1 MKTTVNTK
9 TTTRLNFFKADLGKE
24 KIINEK
30 FTSIYE
36 ESKGNWDKIS
46 VRLEKEPGFSK
57 EMCEKLHFTHKISQW
72 CDDREKLVERFQKD
86 KKINSMRDVALNFNK
101 EALVKVVKNTNAV
114 IEAKTPKIIASELHT
129 RLFHAQPTATIQRML
144 GDPKES
150 PVSDKTRSGQLATF
164 LSNQPQSFNIKTMSV
179 YEAFKHENAF
189 KDINSESAEEV
200 VQEIK
205 TLQRVVALSPV
216 PEVLPVLIKSNMTSA
231 LRISDMPETQFIHTF
246 SKDFGEDGELVAK
259 QLHTNAVNARIRNEH
274 ALIALKEVGQGTG
287 VDFIDRSLQKTSADD
302 IKSVG
307 AMASTSHA
315 TEGVVHRVLQDHH
328 LSWDALFGDADF
340 CECGECNS
348 VYSAAAYFV
357 ELLQYLRNN
366 NLDPHA
372 TGPTAIQ
379 PQDNHDISNTPL
391 EKLFKRRPDLG
402 CLQLTCKNTNTILP
416 YIDLVNEVM
425 ENYIV
430 HHHTKPF
437 NVTDQTSGELLAQPQ
452 NTEYEAYCILHKAVY
467 PFTLPYHQPIDVARV
482 YLNHLDTS
490 RTELIDTFR
499 SVRKE
504 KTEPV
509 PDEGD
514 PSTDSS
520 ITFTEEEEK
529 ELDDLHTTYIDR
541 AVDAECLQLTQ
552 EEYVI
557 LTKEAFVTKEYWDK
571 QCKKEHTDQEY
582 LDKIGVKP
590 IHEYYGYDTEAAML
604 DDAETSKVGLTF
616 VKDQFLRRTG
626 VSYVELVALLKTQC
640 LNPNIPSGEA
650 LQIMQSIAFS
660 YRFLQTLVDHSAS
673 NPKDKYKVLIEGLNK
688 AQPLVPI
695 YEELLNPDPCGP
707 KADPCAD
714 NKDFEKWV
722 YCYFER
728 IGKIIVL
735 ENGVSC
741 IDGEFTYHFSSDIG
755 SLTLG
760 IVRNCQ
766 IIFTDP
772 TTGEE
777 SVIATIDK
785 YTGLITIID
794 EDPGADYSTW
804 TLFKFESSNGEK
816 GKIIE
821 VGDDLYLVSERRN
834 LPFSV
839 GKVDNC
845 DLDTVRLIHLDGSP
859 VTAQEYDH
867 IHRFIRLWKKLG
879 WTIDEV
885 DKALIGLGDH
895 QDDCMDDLLPGDA
908 DCISDCDDLFEDT
921 EDCGES
927 ESNGDCFR
935 AKDIQKIQCEITP
948 NFLHQLIAVKKLL
961 DVTGLE
967 LIKLLTF
974 WTNISTAGEK
984 SLYKRLFLK
993 HNLKGIDKVFV
1004 EDKNGNYLTKQ
1015 TKITEHMPVIMAA
1028 FNSSSDDIKAIMK
1041 VEGIEDILN
1050 ISNLTMIYRYRLL
1063 SKVIGLKIPA
1073 FIRVLPVFGDP
1084 FIDAHTSL
1092 MFTDNWAKMEDTG
1105 FNYRQLN
1112 YVIKD
1117 DDDPKRPLAPSSQ
1130 EILLLAKTL
1139 YDGLNAID
1147 ETHKDI
1153 KEEDELTIEM
1163 IRTKAV
1169 LLYPQELVEKIIGII
1184 EGMNPF
1190 ITNTPKNLTIEI
1202 AEGKTLKN
1210 KLRYNPEKGNI
1221 QITGILSQAETTDYN
1236 SLTNDPKWGE
1246 ALERIEKQQSKL
1258 FKEVLFHVFETE
1270 KQKSPERKI
1279 EVEAAEV
1286 ILKSGDILV
1295 PFEEINEGEEDPN
1308 TAPKKSRAFMNVF
1321 LPYLRDQ
1328 LTHRFVVETLSQSI
1342 GLEEEETDVL
1352 ISEILTAGNPKKPI
1366 YTIFEAIKES
1376 AKPVQTDWNGYLIP
1390 SAKNEYTFIIK
1401 DTDTVPVI
1409 TLDGNMLSFAQQE
1422 DPTNE
1427 WWSDPI
1433 KLESGKLYTLHVS
1446 GKELNTVFWKTPTS
1460 SIENIPPSLLL
1471 PDFTTTMT
1479 EQAYILLYKTSILV
1493 SGFDI
1498 ANFELKHFNEYP
1510 SDFGNIDF
1518 NAITFDHWLR
1528 LEAYIRLRNSLP
1540 KTATN
1545 LIEFFKWTHTPDDAS
1560 KLSENMSTL
1569 TLWEK
1574 ENIDILIHEDHFD
1587 MNKPEAFQN
1596 EINLLKLQKALEVA
1610 DKIAMDIDLLFEW
1623 AKPTSNFKKTR
1634 KIADSIQHA
1643 IRAKYK
1649 QEDWEQVVKPL
1660 NDQIRNH
1667 QEDALIAYLL
1677 QQPDLI
1683 QWGVTDA
1690 DGLFEYFL
1698 IDVQMDACMETSRIK
1713 QALSSVQLFVQRCF
1727 LGLEEVHSGITPD
1740 ILDRERWK
1748 WMQRYRVWEANR
1760 KVFLYPEN
1768 WIESNLRDDKTPFFK
1783 ELESELL
1790 QNDITKENTEYVLKS
1805 YLYKVDEVA
1814 NMEIVGLYIEG
1825 TKNVSDIWTEGS
1837 KLHVFA
1843 RTRNAPYFYYYRYLT
1858 LDQMN
1863 WCPWEK
1869 MEVDIPSYDVVNSNN
1884 EIANNGCYLIPIA
1897 WQDRLLVFFPQFM
1910 KKVKPA
1916 NDGSQTITDMANTS
1930 VANNK
1935 PKEYWEIKMGM
1946 SEYRNGKWTSKQLSK
1961 DTINFVDGSTLPD
1974 IERFEFIPSIHSS
1987 NKEFNIKI
1995 SYKNSSTIIG
2005 KNSFK
2010 FSGTN
2015 LTTFS
2020 DSSTNNNDIEVVRFH
2035 HDNLGI
2041 IKSLQPQGAIKDEID
2056 KYEFKDQNA
2065 TTYNGGDNFY
2075 FADNHNLLSK
2085 LNSGN
2090 LTTFFGYNLNIS
2102 NPDEAFGAYNHD
2114 NDLATHDVYHEL
2126 KRPYSLY
2133 NWELFFHTPMILANT
2148 LSESQQFEDAMK
2160 WYHYVFNPTADG
2172 IDNKRFWQFR
2182 PFKEIDTKQILDSI
2196 FKNLEPNTSNQDIT
2210 AWRNDPFKPHLI
2222 ARSRPV
2228 AYMKWVVMKY
2238 IDNLIAWGDYLFRQD
2253 TIESINQA
2261 TQLYVLAFHILGKRP
2276 QMIPK
2281 RGKIKPQT
2289 YNSLLHKWDAFSN
2302 AMVELEMAV
2311 PFSNQTSLPVG
2322 VESGVVGFANI
2333 FGFSSSLYFCI
2344 PNNPKLMRYWDT
2356 VEDRLFKIRH
2366 CLNIEGIFRKLPLFE
2381 PPIDPALLVKA
2392 AAQGLSI
2399 ASVLNDLNTPMP
2411 NYRFYYLLQKSIE
2424 LCNELKSLGGA
2435 MLSALEKKD
2444 GESLAYTRATH
2455 EGIMNSLIMEVR
2467 KKQLEEAESTIQN
2480 LMENRRLPEQRMKFY
2495 LKLIGETEDKVPNFE
2510 TDFSPLENKIKIPES
2525 YSNVYVN
2532 TYEKVDMQ
2540 KAKDAHD
2547 LQDTIGKIES
2557 MGSALS
2563 YIPDIEV
2570 NAKPLGLGGTIVF
2583 GGSQLGPAT
2592 AAIARWMQTDAAE
2605 HSYASGKAAKKSGFL
2620 RAHQNRVLQAN
2631 IAGLELKQI
2640 DKQILAQ
2647 QIRVNIANQ
2656 EISNQQKLI
2665 DNAKEVEN
2673 FLRDKYTNEE
2683 LYTWMKGNLKTVYHQ
2698 VYSLAYELAKKAEK
2712 IYRFE
2717 RGLSTSDFIQSG
2729 YWDSGRDGLLA
2740 GEQLYVGLK
2749 QLESAYHEKKTHDYE
2764 ITKHVSLRQINP
2776 LSLIQLKETG
2786 ICEFN
2791 LPEILF
2797 DMDYPGH
2804 YKRRIKSVSLSIP
2817 CIVGPYTGL
2826 NASLRLLEHKF
2837 RNSAIAKNKND
2848 YKEKIE
2854 ESDDRFMTFN
2864 IPVTAI
2870 AASSAQ
2876 NESGMFELNFKD
2888 ERYLPFEG
2896 AGAISKWRLE
2906 LPDFRQFD
2914 YDTISDAIV
2923 HVRYTANEGGERM
2936 KKAAIDTV
2944 VDFNKN
2950 NEELGQQEGL
2960 FSIIDLKHDLSNEWY
2975 KAMQVNEGDAERIL
2989 PIKNIIDFLPYYVR
3003 LDQNGKPREAKDIK
3017 LTDIILTTDSD
3028 LQASE
3033 IVIEQGDDEVNF
3045 TDGISVGETKTF
3057 AIRDEE
3063 IKADSMN
3070 VIIKNVDKEIKK
3082 ALLVVRFILK

>member
-1 MKTTVNTK
+1 MKTKGNNI
-9 TTTRLNFFKADLGKE
+9 TTRLNFFKADLDKTKG
-24 KIINEK
+24 IHQK
-30 FTSIYE
+30 FATIYE
-36 ESKGNWDKIS
+36 ERKGDWDKIAL
-46 VRLEKEPGFSK
+46 RLETEPEFTP
-57 EMCEKLHFTHKISQW
+57 EVCRKLHFTHEISQW
-72 CDDREKLVERFQKD
+72 CDDKEKLVERFQKD
-86 KKINSMRDVALNFNK
+86 KKTNSMRDVALNFNK
-101 EALVKVVKNTNAV
+101 EALVKVVKDTNVV
-114 IEAKTPKIIASELHT
+114 IEEKTPEVIANELHT
-129 RLFHAQPTATIQRML
+129 RLFHVQPTATIQRML

-150 PVSDKTRSGQLATF
+150 PIADKTKSGRLAIF
-164 LSNQPQSFNIKTMSV
+164 LENQPESFNLKITSV

-189 KDINSESAEEV
+189 KNIDNKEAEEV
-200 VQEIK
+200 VKELK
-205 TLQRVVALSPV
+205 TLQRVVVLSPI
-216 PEVLPVLIKSNMTSA
+216 PEVLPVLIKTNMTSA
-231 LRISDMPETQFIHTF
+231 LRISDMPEIQFINTF

-274 ALIALKEVGQGTG
+274 ALIALKEIGHGTG
-287 VDFIDRSLQKTSADD
+287 VDFIDRSLQKTPVED

-307 AMASTSHA
+307 AMASVSYA
-315 TEGVVHRVLQDHH
+315 SEGVVHRVLQEHH

-372 TGPTAIQ
+372 TGSTAIK
-379 PQDNHDISNTPL
+379 PQDDRDISNTPL
-391 EKLFKRRPDLG
+391 EKLFERRPDLG

-509 PDEGD
+509 PDDGD

-590 IHEYYGYDTEAAML
+590 VHEYYGYATEADML
-604 DDAETSKVGLTF
+604 DDTETSKTGLTF
-616 VKDQFLRRTG
+616 VKDQFLPRTG
-626 VSYVELVALLKTQC
+626 ISYLDLVELLKTQC
-640 LNPNIPSGEA
+640 LNPNIPRGEA
-650 LQIMQSIAFS
+650 LQIMQNIAFS
-660 YRFLQTLVDHSAS
+660 YRFLQTLVDYGAS

-695 YEELLNPDPCGP
+695 YEELLNPDPCSP
-707 KADPCAD
+707 KVDPCAD
-714 NKDFEKWV
+714 HKDFEKWV

-741 IDGEFTYHFSSDIG
+741 IDGEFTYYFSSDIG

-760 IVRNCQ
+760 IVKNCQ
-766 IIFTDP
+766 IIVTDP

-777 SVIATIDK
+777 SIAATIDK
-785 YTGLITIID
+785 QTGLITIID
-794 EDPGADYSTW
+794 EDPSVDYSTW
-804 TLFKFESSNGEK
+804 TLFKFESSDGEK

-821 VGDDLYLVSERRN
+821 VGNDLYLVSERRN

-839 GKVDNC
+839 GMVDNC
-845 DLDTVRLIHLDGSP
+845 NLDTVRLIHLDGTP
-859 VTAQEYDH
+859 VTAEEYDH
-867 IHRFIRLWKKLG
+867 IHRYIRLWKKLG

-885 DKALIGLGDH
+885 DKALVGLGDH
-895 QDDCMDDLLPGDA
+895 KSDCIDDLLPDAGDCTA
-908 DCISDCDDLFEDT
+908 DCDDLFEDT
-921 EDCGES
+921 EDCGQTEN
-927 ESNGDCFR
+927 NGDCFR
-935 AKDIQKIQCEITP
+935 AKRIQKIQCEITP

-961 DVTGLE
+961 DITGLE

-974 WTNISTAGEK
+974 WTDISTSGEK

-993 HNLKGIDKVFV
+993 HNLKGIDKIFV

-1015 TKITEHMPVIMAA
+1015 TKITEHMPIIMAA
-1028 FNSSSDDIKAIMK
+1028 FNIPSDHIKVIMK
-1041 VEGIEDILN
+1041 AEGMEDVLN

-1063 SKVIGLKIPA
+1063 SKVVGLKIPA
-1073 FIRVLPVFGDP
+1073 FTSILPLFGNP
-1084 FIDAHTSL
+1084 FIDAHSSL
-1092 MFTDNWAKMEDTG
+1092 IFTDNWTKMEDAG

-1139 YDGLNAID
+1139 YDGLNVID
-1147 ETHKDI
+1147 ATHQDI

-1163 IRTKAV
+1163 IRAKAV

-1190 ITNTPKNLTIEI
+1190 ITNAPKSLTFDI

-1221 QITGILSQAETTDYN
+1221 QITGILSQAEKTDYN
-1236 SLTNDPKWGE
+1236 NLTNDPKWSE

-1258 FKEVLFHVFETE
+1258 FKEVLFHVFEAE

-1286 ILKSGDILV
+1286 ILKSGDILI

-1342 GLEEEETDVL
+1342 ELEEEETDIL
-1352 ISEILTAGNPKKPI
+1352 ISDILTAGNPKEPI
-1366 YTIFEAIKES
+1366 YTIFKAIKES

-1390 SAKNEYTFIIK
+1390 STKSEYTFIVK

-1409 TLDGNMLSFAQQE
+1409 TLDGNMLSFTQQE

-1446 GKELNTVFWKTPTS
+1446 GKEMNTVFWKTPTS
-1460 SIENIPPSLLL
+1460 SIENIPSSLLL

-1479 EQAYILLYKTSILV
+1479 EQAYILLYKASILV

-1498 ANFELKHFNEYP
+1498 TNFELKHFNEYP

-1540 KTATN
+1540 KTGTD
-1545 LIEFFKWTHTPDDAS
+1545 LIEFFRWTHTPDDAS
-1560 KLSENMSTL
+1560 KLSENISTL

-1587 MNKPEAFQN
+1587 LNKPEAFQN
-1596 EINLLKLQKALEVA
+1596 EINLSKLQKALKVA
-1610 DKIAMDIDLLFEW
+1610 NKIAMDIDLLFEW

-1667 QEDALIAYLL
+1667 QEDALITYLL

-1713 QALSSVQLFVQRCF
+1713 QALSSVQLFIQRCF

-1790 QNDITKENTEYVLKS
+1790 QNDINPQNVQEALKS

-1814 NMEIVGLYIEG
+1814 NMEVVGLYIDG
-1825 TKNVSDIWTEGS
+1825 AKDSGDQWTEGS
-1837 KLHVFA
+1837 KLHVFS
-1843 RTRNAPYFYYYRYLT
+1843 RTRNAPYFYFYRYLA

-1863 WCPWEK
+1863 WYPWKK
-1869 MEVDIPSYDVVNSNN
+1869 MQVDIPSYDVTDADNKITAS
-1884 EIANNGCYLIPIA
+1884 GCYLIPVV
-1897 WQDRLLVFFPQFM
+1897 WNKRLLVFFPQIM
-1910 KKVKPA
+1910 KKTKPNPAATGSLSSIA
-1916 NDGSQTITDMANTS
+1916 NS
-1930 VANNK
+1930 NNGATNLK
-1935 PKEYWEIKMGM
+1935 PIDYLEIKMGM
-1946 SEYRNGKWTSKQLSK
+1946 SEYRNGKWTQKQLSK
-1961 DTINFVDGSTLPD
+1961 DTLN
-1974 IERFEFIPSIHSS
+1974 IENVSLQGFEFTPLFNTGKTTVAIKVFHYSS
-1987 NKEFNIKI
+1987 AIASPNTFEFVNNKI
-1995 SYKNSSTIIG
+1995 SVT
-2005 KNSFK
+2005 
-2010 FSGTN
+2010 
-2015 LTTFS
+2015 S
-2020 DSSTNNNDIEVVRFH
+2020 DNYTGSNNITVNNFH
-2035 HDNLGI
+2035 HDNLNKI
-2041 IKSLQPQGAIKDEID
+2041 SSLQVGITDTEINTYSFED
-2056 KYEFKDQNA
+2056 KNA
-2065 TTYNGGDNFY
+2065 TNYNNGNTFY
-2075 FADNHNLLSK
+2075 HAYSHDLIGK
-2085 LNSGN
+2085 LNTGE
-2090 LTTFFGYNLNIS
+2090 LTNFFNYNLNIS
-2102 NPDEAFGAYNHD
+2102 DPQEAFGVFDHD
-2114 NDLATHDVYHEL
+2114 QSADTPNIYHEL
-2126 KRPYSLY
+2126 KRPYALY
-2133 NWELFFHTPMILANT
+2133 NWELFFHTPMMLANA
-2148 LSESQQFEDAMK
+2148 LNESQQYEEAMK
-2160 WYHYVFNPTADG
+2160 WYQHVFNPMAKGAND
-2172 IDNKRFWQFR
+2172 KRFWQFL
-2182 PFKEIDTKQILDSI
+2182 PFQEMNTKDILDSI
-2196 FKNLEPNTSNQDIT
+2196 FKNLQPNTKNDAINE
-2210 AWRNDPFKPHLI
+2210 WRNDPFKPHLV

-2228 AYMKWVVMKY
+2228 AYMKWTVMKFL
-2238 IDNLIAWGDYLFRQD
+2238 DNILDWAEYLQRQD
-2253 TIESINQA
+2253 TIETLNQA
-2261 TQLYVLAFHILGKRP
+2261 TQLYVLAYHILGKRP

-2311 PFSNQTSLPVG
+2311 PFSNQTALPIG
-2322 VESGVVGFANI
+2322 TEGGVVGFANI
-2333 FGFSSSLYFCI
+2333 FGFSSALYFCI
-2344 PNNPKLMRYWDT
+2344 PNNPKLMAYWDRI
-2356 VEDRLFKIRH
+2356 EDRLYKIRH

-2424 LCNELKSLGGA
+2424 LCNELKSLGSA
-2435 MLSALEKKD
+2435 MLSVIEKKD
-2444 GESLAYTRATH
+2444 NETLSMLRAKH
-2455 EGIMNSLIMEVR
+2455 EGVM
-2467 KKQLEEAESTIQN
+2467 QN
-2480 LMENRRLPEQRMKFY
+2480 LLMEIRKQQIEETQKSLDSLFQNRKSPEQRMKYY
-2495 LKLIGETEDKVPNFE
+2495 LKLIGEDANKVPGLD
-2510 TDFSPLENKIKIPES
+2510 TDFTELVNKIETPIGES
-2525 YSNVYVN
+2525 GLKLLKD
-2532 TYEKVDMQ
+2532 EKEDMD
-2540 KAKDAHD
+2540 KAKEAHN
-2547 LQDTIGKIES
+2547 LQDTIGKVES
-2557 MGSALS
+2557 LASTLHAV
-2563 YIPDIEV
+2563 P
-2570 NAKPLGLGGTIVF
+2570 NLGAFTAPIGVGATITF
-2583 GGSQLGPAT
+2583 GGSNLGNLT
-2592 AAIARWMQTDAAE
+2592 QAIAKWMQTDAAE
-2605 HSYASGKAAKKSGFL
+2605 HSFASTRANKKGGFR
-2620 RAHQNRVLQAN
+2620 RALHDRIQQAN
-2631 IAGLELKQI
+2631 AAGLEIKQI

-2647 QIRVNIANQ
+2647 QIRIKIANQ
-2656 EISNQQKLI
+2656 DIINQQKSI
-2665 DNAKEVEN
+2665 DNAKEVEE
-2673 FLRDKYTNEE
+2673 FLKNKYSQEE
-2683 LYTWMKGNLKTVYHQ
+2683 LYTWMRGNLKTLYHQ
-2698 VYSLAYELAKKAEK
+2698 VYKLAYELGKKAEK

-2717 RGLSTSDFIQSG
+2717 RGLSNSDFIQSG

-2749 QLESAYHEKKTHDYE
+2749 QLEAAFHEKKAHDYE
-2764 ITKHVSLRQINP
+2764 ITKHISLRQINP

-2786 ICEFN
+2786 TCEFN

-2837 RNSAIAKNKND
+2837 RNSTIAKNKND
-2848 YKEKIE
+2848 YKEKTE
-2854 ESDDRFMTFN
+2854 ENDDRFMTFN

-2923 HVRYTANEGGERM
+2923 HVRYTANEGGDRM
-2936 KKAAIDTV
+2936 KKAASDTV
-2944 VDFNKN
+2944 IDFNKN

-2960 FSIIDLKHDLSNEWY
+2960 FSIIDLKHDLSNQWHR
-2975 KAMQVNEGDAERIL
+2975 AMQVEEGDTERVL

-3003 LDQNGKPREAKDIK
+3003 LDQNGKPREAKNIK

-3033 IVIEQGDDEVNF
+3033 IVIKQGDDEINF

-3063 IKADSMN
+3063 IKAEGMS
-3070 VIIKNVDKEIKK
+3070 VTIKNVDKEINK